1 MPIANYLAMA
11 VGFVI
16 AAIGALSIAA
26 PSALFEFGRSLQ
38 SGGALYVL
46 AALRIALGAILIWAA
61 PDARA
66 PRMLRI
72 FGVLII
78 VAGLATPFFGLER
91 SRAVFD
97 WWSTQGSLYM
107 RAWPVTAIIFGLVI
121 AYVAVPRGSGA

>member
-1 MPIANYLAMA
+1 MPIANFLAMA

-16 AAIGALSIAA
+16 AAIGALGIAA
-26 PSALFEFGRSLQ
+26 PSAVFEFGRSLQ

-72 FGVLII
+72 FGGLII
-78 VAGLATPFFGLER
+78 VAGVATPFFGLER

-97 WWSTQGSLYM
+97 WWSTQGSVYM
-107 RAWPVTAIIFGLVI
+107 RAWPVTAIILGLFI